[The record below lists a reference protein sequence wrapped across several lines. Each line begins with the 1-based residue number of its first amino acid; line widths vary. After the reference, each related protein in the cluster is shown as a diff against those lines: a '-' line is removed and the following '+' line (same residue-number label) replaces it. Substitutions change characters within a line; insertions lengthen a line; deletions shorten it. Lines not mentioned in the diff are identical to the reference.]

1 VDRSVAE
8 IMLRVSK
15 LLQKLTDRVK
25 NLEDMAHPP
34 RTFVTCESCK
44 DKIRDKDG

>member
-1 VDRSVAE
+1 MDRSVAE

-25 NLEDMAHPP
+25 KLEDMAHPA
-34 RTFVTCESCK
+34 RTFVTCESCNE
-44 DKIRDKDG
+44 KIREKDG

>member
-1 VDRSVAE
+1 MDSSVAE

-25 NLEDMAHPP
+25 KLEDMAHPP
-34 RTFVTCESCK
+34 RAFVTCESCNE
-44 DKIRDKDG
+44 KIREKDG